1 MHLSRDDYLSPTSL
15 GGKLRV
21 PLAARM
27 LLSVARDTDRGAGA
41 GARPRGSRLRR
52 RPQED
57 EALVA

>member
-41 GARPRGSRLRR
+41 GARPGNPDCGDVRKRMKRW
-52 RPQED
+52 
-57 EALVA
+57 